1 MARPRAADFEQHR
14 DAILAMA
21 ARLFADRGYAA
32 GSIAELAAAC
42 GVSKALLYHYY
53 RDKEQ
58 LLFDIADRYID
69 SLLTIVDEVESER
82 LAPDAHLRR
91 LIERFM
97 QAYEHAAAY
106 HRVLVQD
113 VKYLSPAHR
122 RRVVGKQGQVVD
134 AFARAIAPVAPQLS
148 GDALLKPVTMTLF
161 GMINWTFTW
170 LKESGPLTY
179 AQMAPVVADLFLRGV
194 GVLQAPAVPPA
205 RRGAAGRPVRAA
217 GGRRRADAAAALAPP
232 PARRRVAP
240 PPPPVPDH
248 LPQRAS
254 RRKPAKETA

>member
-1 MARPRAADFEQHR
+1 LSEDGLARQRAADFEQHR
-14 DAILAMA
+14 DAILAVA

-32 GSIAELAAAC
+32 ASIAELAAAC

-69 SLLTIVDEVESER
+69 SLLGIVDEVAAEARSPGE
-82 LAPDAHLRR
+82 HLQR

-113 VKYLSPAHR
+113 VKYLSSAHR
-122 RRVVGKQGQVVD
+122 RRVNRKQGEVVD
-134 AFARAIAPVAPQLS
+134 AFAAAIVGVAPQLER
-148 GDALLKPVTMTLF
+148 DALLKPVTMTLF

-170 LKESGPLTY
+170 LKDRGPVTY
-179 AQMAPVVADLFLRGV
+179 AQMAPVVSALFLGGV
-194 GVLQAPAVPPA
+194 GSVAGAAKPA
-205 RRGAAGRPVRAA
+205 RGARANGHA
-217 GGRRRADAAAALAPP
+217 LLVEHSGSTRRRRGIAL
-232 PARRRVAP
+232 
-240 PPPPVPDH
+240 PPPPVPAQ
-248 LPQRAS
+248 LPQRAV
-254 RRKPAKETA
+254 RRPVRRAAIKETS

>member
-14 DAILAMA
+14 DALLAMA

-32 GSIAELAAAC
+32 GSIADLAAAC

-69 SLLTIVDEVESER
+69 SLQAIVDEVTAEQ
-82 LAPDAHLRR
+82 LAPPAHLRR

-97 QAYEHAAAY
+97 AAYENAAAY

-113 VKYLSPAHR
+113 VKYLSAPHR
-122 RRVVGKQGQVVD
+122 RRVNAKQTAVVD
-134 AFARAIAPVAPQLS
+134 AFAAAVAAVAPQL
-148 GDALLKPVTMTLF
+148 DRARLLKPVTMTLF

-170 LKESGPLTY
+170 LKEEGPLTY
-179 AQMAPVVADLFLRGV
+179 TQMAPVVADLFLNGV
-194 GVLQAPAVPPA
+194 TALSAPPRRTA
-205 RRGAAGRPVRAA
+205 RRATAATNGHAA
-217 GGRRRADAAAALAPP
+217 RNGVASVNGRRIVL
-232 PARRRVAP
+232 
-240 PPPPVPDH
+240 PPPPVPAQ
-248 LPQRAS
+248 LPPPAPRPRKAAARS
-254 RRKPAKETA
+254 RGAKETS